1 MLKHRGRCGL
11 IEGATRWL
19 RNEEFAAAISPLMT
33 TAASTSAKPRVATT
47 AKASTRPVDAE
58 AAIEPKT
65 EVAEV
70 AETIA
75 DSVDGADE
83 YREAAKA
90 AGLVYVSDE
99 TPGIT
104 RRKSGKGWTFLDAEG
119 APITDYWERQRIEKI
134 GVPPAYTGVWICPK
148 ENGHIQATGRDD
160 KGRKQY
166 RYHARWS
173 EARDA
178 AKYAHMAEFGQLLP
192 GIRARVDADMRKQG
206 LPRAKVLATVVSLL
220 EKSLIR
226 VGNEDY
232 AKENKSYGLT
242 TLRTRHLEV
251 EGATMRFDF
260 KGKSGKTWNLDVKD
274 RRVAKVVRSIQ
285 DLPGQQ
291 LFQYLDEDG
300 KRQPIDS
307 SDVNAYLREISGG
320 ADITAKDFRTWA
332 GTVLASIALQ
342 EFEAVDSQARMK
354 KNVKAAIESVA
365 KKLGNTVTICRKC
378 YVHPHVISSYLD
390 GSLLDGIKQEAE
402 ATLSEGGDSLKPEE
416 AALLGLLSR
425 RIGADVKA
433 GKVA

>member
-1 MLKHRGRCGL
+1 MKRTSSTSKPRD
-11 IEGATRWL
+11 
-19 RNEEFAAAISPLMT
+19 
-33 TAASTSAKPRVATT
+33 AASAKKAARPRKASAKAP
-47 AKASTRPVDAE
+47 AKAKTVAAVEE
-58 AAIEPKT
+58 A
-65 EVAEV
+65 VS
-70 AETIA
+70 
-75 DSVDGADE
+75 DADE

-104 RRKSGKGWTFLDAEG
+104 RKKSGKGWSFHDAKG
-119 APITDYWERQRIEKI
+119 ATITDYWEKKRIEKI
-134 GVPPAYTGVWICPK
+134 GVPPAYVDVWICPK

-166 RYHARWS
+166 RYHPKWS

-192 GIRARVDADMRKQG
+192 GIRARVDSDMRKQG

-232 AKENKSYGLT
+232 AKDNKSYGLT
-242 TLRTRHLEV
+242 TLRNRHLDV

-291 LFQYLDEDG
+291 LFQYVDEEG
-300 KRQPIDS
+300 KRQPVDS
-307 SDVNAYLREISGG
+307 SDVNDYLREASGG

-332 GTVLASIALQ
+332 GTVLASLALQ

-354 KNVKAAIESVA
+354 KNVKAAIETVA

-390 GSLLDGIKQEAE
+390 GSLMEGIKQEAE

-433 GKVA
+433 GRVANKPA

>member
-1 MLKHRGRCGL
+1 MKR
-11 IEGATRWL
+11 T
-19 RNEEFAAAISPLMT
+19 SS
-33 TAASTSAKPRVATT
+33 TAAKPRTT
-47 AKASTRPVDAE
+47 PAKKAAPPKAKASAKAS
-58 AAIEPKT
+58 AAKAKT
-65 EVAEV
+65 GAAGE
-70 AETIA
+70 ETIS
-75 DSVDGADE
+75 DADE
-83 YREAAKA
+83 NREAAEA
-90 AGLVYVSDE
+90 AGLVYVTDE
-99 TPGIT
+99 MPGIT
-104 RRKSGKGWTFLDAEG
+104 RRKSGKGWSFHDPKGKT
-119 APITDYWERQRIEKI
+119 ITEYWEKKRIEGI
-134 GVPPAYTGVWICPK
+134 GVPPAYVDVWICPK
-148 ENGHIQATGRDD
+148 ANGHIQATGRDD

-166 RYHARWS
+166 RYHAKWS
-173 EARDA
+173 EARDV

-192 GIRARVDADMRKQG
+192 GIRKRVDSDMRKQG

-232 AKENKSYGLT
+232 AKDNKSYGLT
-242 TLRTRHLEV
+242 TLRNRHLDV

-291 LFQYLDEDG
+291 LFQYVDADG
-300 KRQPIDS
+300 KRQPVDS
-307 SDVNAYLREISGG
+307 SDVNEYLREISGG

-332 GTVLASIALQ
+332 GTVLASLALQ

-354 KNVKAAIESVA
+354 KNIKAAIETVA

-378 YVHPHVISSYLD
+378 YVHPHVIDSYLD
-390 GSLLDGIKQEAE
+390 GSLMEGIKQEAE
-402 ATLSEGGDSLKPEE
+402 ATLSEGGASLKPEE

>member
-1 MLKHRGRCGL
+1 
-11 IEGATRWL
+11 
-19 RNEEFAAAISPLMT
+19 MT
-33 TAASTSAKPRVATT
+33 HASTKDPKPVRPKPFRETALFPKTAAKTLP
-47 AKASTRPVDAE
+47 KAMAD
-58 AAIEPKT
+58 
-65 EVAEV
+65 VAEKV
-70 AETIA
+70 MACEDRGEECRDAA
-75 DSVDGADE
+75 D
-83 YREAAKA
+83 A
-90 AGLVYVSDE
+90 AGLAYVSDE
-99 TPGIT
+99 QPGIT
-104 RRKSGKGWTFLDAEG
+104 RKKSGRGWTFLDAEG
-119 APITDYWERQRIEKI
+119 KTITDHWERKRIASI
-134 GVPPAYTGVWICPK
+134 GVPPAYTSVWICPK
-148 ENGHIQATGRDD
+148 ANGHIQATGRDD

-166 RYHARWS
+166 RYHPKWS

-192 GIRARVDADMRKQG
+192 GIRKRVDSDMRKQG
-206 LPRAKVLATVVSLL
+206 LPREKVLATVVSLL

-291 LFQYLDEDG
+291 LFQYVDADG
-300 KRQPIDS
+300 HRQPVDS

-342 EFEAVDSQARMK
+342 EYEAVDSQARMK
-354 KNVKAAIESVA
+354 KNVKAAIETVA

-402 ATLSEGGDSLKPEE
+402 ATLSENGDSLKPEE

-433 GKVA
+433 GRVADTPA